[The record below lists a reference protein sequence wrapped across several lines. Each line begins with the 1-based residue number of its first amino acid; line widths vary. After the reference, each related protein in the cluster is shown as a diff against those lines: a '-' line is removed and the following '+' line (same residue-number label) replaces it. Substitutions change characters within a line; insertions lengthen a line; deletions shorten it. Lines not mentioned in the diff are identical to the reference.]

1 MISIYQVI
9 QVVFWFYNLSITFAS
24 VIVCMHANWSW
35 SQVLHISYLGIH
47 TATQRRVLQL
57 LVVYHAPYVS
67 HRDLIVGA
75 PNSGVN
81 FWSRTVWSWTNG
93 NMGKAT
99 CQQCPNN
106 MLLDNSAVLSVVTEW
121 VIGPW
126 LWIYV
131 MNCAHDFS
139 PLDTQTMPASY
150 PFSWKTWQSYQRSIQ
165 QSMLLS
171 WRECVLYNGV
181 IRSATVVV
189 LDMVAVTHIIQPQRA
204 SIFGE
209 YKHMQLR

>member
-1 MISIYQVI
+1 M
-9 QVVFWFYNLSITFAS
+9 
-24 VIVCMHANWSW
+24 
-35 SQVLHISYLGIH
+35 SQQYVTGPRIK
-47 TATQRRVLQL
+47 RQL
-57 LVVYHAPYVS
+57 MSKYS
-67 HRDLIVGA
+67 LIVV
-75 PNSGVN
+75 S
-81 FWSRTVWSWTNG
+81 
-93 NMGKAT
+93 
-99 CQQCPNN
+99 
-106 MLLDNSAVLSVVTEW
+106 EW
-121 VIGPW
+121 VIGHW
-126 LWIYV
+126 LWIHV

-139 PLDTQTMPASY
+139 PLDTQTMPAGY

-209 YKHMQLR
+209 YKHMQLMPCLQSYMTENMSYFGSLVKSFSGTQLICTTSSSQQMLTLYSAINQLIWQPCLHARKKKLTHGWCSILIMLLDKVTLMPFSGL